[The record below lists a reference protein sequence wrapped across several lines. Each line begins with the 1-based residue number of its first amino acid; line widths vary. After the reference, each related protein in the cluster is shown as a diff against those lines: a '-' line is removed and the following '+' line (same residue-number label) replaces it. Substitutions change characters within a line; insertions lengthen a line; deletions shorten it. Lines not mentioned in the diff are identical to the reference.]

1 MSSKYELCRSHSAHT
16 AAKLTQNTALNKSS
30 DMVDPQAVQGLAV
43 ALHAELYT
51 QAYRDHL

>member
-30 DMVDPQAVQGLAV
+30 DMVDPQAVQGLPV

-51 QAYRDHL
+51 QAYRDHS